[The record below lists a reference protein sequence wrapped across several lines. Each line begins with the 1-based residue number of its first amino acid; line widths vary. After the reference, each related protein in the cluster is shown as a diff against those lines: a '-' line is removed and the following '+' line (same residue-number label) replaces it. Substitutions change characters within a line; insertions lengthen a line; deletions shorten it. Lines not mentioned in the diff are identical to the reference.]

1 MGQLRVSS
9 LRNRMKKE
17 RRRIDK
23 IWDLWHTIKHT
34 SIRVIGSQKE
44 RRKSGIKNIWRND
57 VQKLPKFMKCVNLH
71 IQETQWILSR
81 VTQRNPHVDTSQTVR
96 SQRQRI
102 FKAAGE
108 ICHVQGM
115 SIRLTADF
123 SSENWEARCQWSGIF
138 KMLTE
143 KDCQP
148 NILYSVRTILQKWRR
163 N

>member
-1 MGQLRVSS
+1 MGQLRVYS

-17 RRRIDK
+17 RRGIDK
-23 IWDLWHTIKHT
+23 IWDLWHAMKHT
-34 SIRVIGSQKE
+34 SIRVLGPQKE
-44 RRKSGIKNIWRND
+44 RRESGIKNIWRND
-57 VQKLPKFMKCVNLH
+57 VPERPKFVKCVNLR

-81 VTQRNPHVDTSQTVR
+81 ITQRNPHLDTSHTVR

-102 FKAAGE
+102 FKAAGG

-115 SIRLTADF
+115 SIILTADF
-123 SSENWEARCQWSGIF
+123 SSESLEARCQWSGIF

-143 KDCQP
+143 EDCQP
-148 NILYSVRTILQKWRR
+148 NILYSVKTILQKWRR